1 MSRGKMILTAFFF
14 NPQGD
19 YRVSWRHPRAP
30 GRDFLDF
37 EYYRRLTT
45 LAEAAKI
52 DAVFIADH
60 LGIWNGLGSGIAH
73 YSNPRLEPLSLVSAL
88 SAVTKDIGFMVTGS
102 TSYTEPFNTARV
114 FASIDHLSG
123 GRIGWNVVTSGLEEE
138 AVNFGLEGN
147 IDHGQ
152 RYERASE
159 FLDVAKALWDSW
171 EDDALAIDKETGV
184 FARREKVHF
193 INHKGKHFKVRGPLN
208 LSRSPQGHPVIV
220 QAGSSEAGKNLAA
233 LHAEVHFAI
242 LKSIEEGVT
251 YRADMDARLAKFGR
265 SGADFKLV
273 PGIVP
278 IVAESS
284 SEAQEKQ
291 QYLESFMVDA
301 MAVDLLSTW
310 AGVDLS
316 TYPIDGPIPDLPKVA
331 NFNGWHTWLKLIGDE
346 ANKGLSIR
354 QLARKVSATGS
365 VPLITGTPT
374 QVADELESWFVSGAA
389 DGFNLMFQLLPEDW
403 ENFMRQ
409 VVPLLQARGL
419 FRTEYEPGT
428 LRDRLGLSRPTNMFA
443 TTVGEDQRTL
453 F

>member
-1 MSRGKMILTAFFF
+1 MSRGHMILAAFFF

-30 GRDFLDF
+30 GNDFLDF
-37 EYYRRLTT
+37 DYYRRLATS
-45 LAEAAKI
+45 AEAAKI
-52 DAVFIADH
+52 DVVFIADH
-60 LGIWNGLGSGIAH
+60 LGIWNGLGSGVSH

-88 SAVTKDIGFMVTGS
+88 SAVTKDIGFMVTAS
-102 TSYTEPFNTARV
+102 TSYTEPFHTARM
-114 FASIDHLSG
+114 FASIDHISG
-123 GRIGWNVVTSGLEEE
+123 GRIAWNVVTSGLDEE
-138 AVNFGLEGN
+138 AVNFGLDGN
-147 IDHGQ
+147 IDHSL
-152 RYERASE
+152 RYERAAE

-171 EDDALAIDKETGV
+171 EDDALAIDKRSGL
-184 FARREKVHF
+184 FAHPEKVHF
-193 INHKGKHFKVRGPLN
+193 LNHKGKHFKVRGPLN
-208 LSRSPQGHPVIV
+208 VSRSPQGYPVLV

-233 LHAEVHFAI
+233 AYAEVHFAI
-242 LKSIEEGVT
+242 LKSVEEGVA

-265 SGADFKLV
+265 DPTGFKLV

-278 IVAESS
+278 IVANSA

-291 QYLESFMVDA
+291 EYLESFMVDA

-310 AGVDLS
+310 AGLDLS
-316 TYPIDGPIPDLPKVA
+316 AYPLDGPIPELVKPS

-346 ANKGLSIR
+346 SNKSLSIR

-365 VPLITGTPT
+365 VPLVTGTPS
-374 QVADELESWFVSGAA
+374 QVADELESWFVAGAA

-409 VVPLLQARGL
+409 VVPLLQKRGL

-428 LRDRLGLSRPTNMFA
+428 LRDRLRLKRPTDMFA
-443 TTVGEDQRTL
+443 GKAKAGAA
-453 F
+453 